1 MPESVQDTV
10 VAIRRGGDSLVVSNI
25 QGDVYPDA
33 TFSVD
38 PNQVLLCSQGLG
50 SSISKL
56 NSYRLITAQIRS
68 GADSG
73 VVRLS

>member
-25 QGDVYPDA
+25 QGDLYSEV

-38 PNQVLLCSQGLG
+38 PNQVPSCG
-50 SSISKL
+50 K
-56 NSYRLITAQIRS
+56 
-68 GADSG
+68 D
-73 VVRLS
+73 